1 MPNIKHAFTST
12 APEGGDSSK
21 VRTSNWNAEHT
32 LDQYLEYPV
41 QTSAPSAPTSGL
53 RVFSKS
59 TAGRT
64 LLELIGPSG
73 VDIAL
78 QPALFGNTVTMYI
91 PAGGQLLNTVA
102 AASATNVMSSTTM
115 PTSGFGTAWVVQ
127 SVGTATATL
136 GLTNPVI
143 TNTSAYTRLRRT
155 LLATGTNATSGTS
168 IFSGLGGG
176 AVGTLNSLVSLPAT
190 GFFMSM
196 RFAVD
201 TYLSSLQMFLGLAAA
216 TTVTS
221 DPSGWAGSLCGIGK
235 DSGDSTWQ
243 IMTRNGTTTTKTATG
258 VTPTA
263 GQILDFSAF
272 MAPNGSS
279 ITYRLVDV
287 ATGTVSVDNVT
298 VSATQPTGPL
308 AARFHIRSTA
318 GTTSK
323 LLAIN
328 KFYLETDY

>member
-12 APEGGDSSK
+12 APEGGDASK

-32 LDQYLEYPV
+32 LDEYLDYPV
-41 QTSAPSAPTSGL
+41 QASAPSAPASGA
-53 RVFSKS
+53 RVFTKS
-59 TAGRT
+59 NAGKSF
-64 LLELIGPSG
+64 LETIGPSG
-73 VDIAL
+73 VDTAL
-78 QPALFGNTVTMYI
+78 QPALFGNTVAMYAA
-91 PAGGQLLNTVA
+91 AGGQLLNSTA
-102 AASATNVMSSTTM
+102 ATVMSSITL
-115 PTSGFGTAWVVQ
+115 PTPGFGTAWVVQ

-136 GLTNPVI
+136 GLSNPVI

-155 LLATGTNATSGTS
+155 LLATGTNATSGAS

-176 AVGTLNSLVSLPAT
+176 TVGTLNSLVSLPAT

-201 TYLSSLQMFLGLAAA
+201 TYLSSLQMFLGLSSA
-216 TTVTS
+216 TTVTT
-221 DPSGWAGSLCGIGK
+221 DPSTWTGSLCGIGK
-235 DSGDSTWQ
+235 DTADTTWQ

-287 ATGTVSVDNVT
+287 ATGTVSVNNVT

-308 AARFHIRSTA
+308 AARLHIRSTA

-328 KFYLETDY
+328 KFYIETDY